1 MDVQQARAL
10 VAPYAES
17 DAWESPAVLAKF
29 AQGHRVDFGEFLE
42 TLLTLAH
49 RFGVESQTD
58 VEELVEWAPE
68 APPGTWLPDASDA
81 LAAVLTLI
89 SDWENGLKVPEGYRP
104 EDAAVF
110 AEILSSAVEAS
121 GEEGS

>member
-10 VAPYAES
+10 VTPYAES
-17 DAWESPAVLAKF
+17 DAWESPAVLSKF

-58 VEELVEWAPE
+58 VEELVEWAPD

-81 LAAVLTLI
+81 LAAVLTLNLRLGER
-89 SDWENGLKVPEGYRP
+89 SQGSRRVPSRGRRRVRRSP
-104 EDAAVF
+104 V
-110 AEILSSAVEAS
+110 LS
-121 GEEGS
+121 GGGQR